1 MLPPTAIEFVNEN
14 INSLGLYSNETS
26 AEKLA
31 RVNSTITGMVQGVA
45 LVRPK
50 LGLMT
55 SCSVFKK
62 RDGASLV
69 RTLEEVEDLKTTTK
83 FDRES
88 IQGLRQYLN
97 ELGKQQLVAWM
108 ALEEQISEADLNQDL
123 LNQKLEESRQVGTK
137 MAFMEWRSSTSD
149 PLKTATIIQAR
160 YMVGI
165 K

>member
-1 MLPPTAIEFVNEN
+1 
-14 INSLGLYSNETS
+14 
-26 AEKLA
+26 
-31 RVNSTITGMVQGVA
+31 MVQGVA
-45 LVRPK
+45 LVRPE

-97 ELGKQQLVAWM
+97 ELGKQQAATSSLDGVGRT
-108 ALEEQISEADLNQDL
+108 DL
-123 LNQKLEESRQVGTK
+123 
-137 MAFMEWRSSTSD
+137 
-149 PLKTATIIQAR
+149 
-160 YMVGI
+160 
-165 K
+165 